1 MQSENTQQ
9 RAGVNIAAAVFVSA
23 IIFTAALIWLGV
35 SGQPWPK
42 WLLALTTFL

>member
-9 RAGVNIAAAVFVSA
+9 NGKIGIGAAVFVGA
-23 IIFTAALIWLGV
+23 ILFTAALIWLGV
-35 SGQPWPK
+35 TGQPWPK